1 MNETNSSSNETSYDD
16 FVKNFSVDSILQNFT
31 GDFNEGLNVCEEI
44 CDRHAG
50 DPERVGLR
58 YARADGCTGEMTF
71 AELKRRSAQF
81 ANFLSSQGIGKG
93 DRVACL
99 LPRTPELLICVLGT
113 LRAGAVYQPLFTA
126 FGSGAIEYRFGKAN
140 TRLVVTNTEQ
150 WAKLADVTNV
160 PATMLVAEADDPLGA
175 QADHLFESTLAAQ
188 SSEFEPVKIGAADP
202 FLQMF
207 TSGTT
212 GKAKGVAVPAKAL
225 PAFWMYM
232 RYAVG
237 LRQTDNFWNVAD
249 PGWAYGLYYAIVGP
263 LLLGCTT
270 HFNEAG
276 FTADNTLEFLRKF
289 NITNLAAAPTAYRLL
304 KANEKLIA
312 NYPGISLRVASSA
325 GEPLNPEVI
334 SWVQRAFECRVC
346 DHYGQTET
354 GMTSANFHELGH
366 PHRDASMGYQI
377 PGYRLVALDAEFNE
391 VAAGETGELAVDME
405 NSPLHFFQGYT
416 WNEKMPFHGKYY
428 LTGDMV
434 VSNGD
439 GSHSYTGRDDDII
452 ASAGYRIGP
461 AEVESSLLEHPS
473 VVESAVVGK
482 PDEKRGTIV
491 KAFVVTHPDYD
502 GVDDL
507 AEQLRQH
514 VRTRL
519 STHSYPRE
527 IEFVDELPKTSSG
540 KIQRFLLRKQ
550 AEEEVQTAASA

>member
-1 MNETNSSSNETSYDD
+1 MDTTSYDV
-16 FVKNFSVDSILQNFT
+16 FAETFSVDPILQEFR
-31 GDFNEGLNVCEEI
+31 GDFNDGLNVCEEI
-44 CDRHAG
+44 CDRHAD

-58 YARADGCTGEMTF
+58 YERIDGTSGEITF
-71 AELKRRSAQF
+71 AELQKDAARF
-81 ANFLSSQGIGKG
+81 AGFLQSQGIGRG

-126 FGSGAIEYRFGKAN
+126 FGSGAIEYRLEKAQSK
-140 TRLVVTNTEQ
+140 LIVTNPAQ
-150 WAKLADVTNV
+150 WPKLADVKGL
-160 PATMLVAEADDPLGA
+160 PKTMLVADSRDAVEGTPDF
-175 QADHLFESTLAAQ
+175 LFGEEMAKQPET
-188 SSEFEPVKIGAADP
+188 FDPVKLGPEEP

-212 GKAKGVAVPAKAL
+212 GKSKGVAVPVRAL
-225 PAFWMYM
+225 PAFYMYM

-237 LRQTDNFWNVAD
+237 LRPSDNFWNVAD

-276 FTADNTLEFLRKF
+276 FTAENTFEFLRKYR
-289 NITNLAAAPTAYRLL
+289 ITNLAAAPTAYRLL
-304 KANEKLIA
+304 KANENLLKD
-312 NYPGISLRVASSA
+312 YPEIDLRVASSA

-334 SWVQRAFECRVC
+334 TWVKRALDCVVC

-354 GMTSANFHELGH
+354 GMTSANFHELEH
-366 PHRDASMGYQI
+366 THRDASMGYQI
-377 PGYRLVALDAEFNE
+377 PGHRLVALDAQGHE
-391 VAAGETGELAVDME
+391 VAPGETGELAVDRE
-405 NSPLHFFQGYT
+405 QSPLFFFQGYT
-416 WNEKMPFHGKYY
+416 WNEKDPFRGKYY
-428 LTGDMV
+428 LTGDVV

-452 ASAGYRIGP
+452 TSAGYRIGP
-461 AEVESSLLEHPS
+461 AEVESCLLEHEA

-482 PDEKRGTIV
+482 PDEKRGAIV
-491 KAFVVTHPDYD
+491 KAYVVTRPEFD

-507 AEQLRQH
+507 AEQLKQH

-527 IEFVDELPKTSSG
+527 IEFVTELPKTSSG

-550 AEEEVQTAASA
+550 AAEEAEGAA

>member
-1 MNETNSSSNETSYDD
+1 MDATRYDVFAET
-16 FVKNFSVDSILQNFT
+16 FSVDPILQQFR
-31 GDFNEGLNVCEEI
+31 GDYNDGLNVCEEI
-44 CDRHAG
+44 CDRHAD

-58 YARADGCTGEMTF
+58 YERADGTSGEMTF
-71 AELKRRSAQF
+71 AELQKKAAHF
-81 ANFLSSQGIGKG
+81 AGFLKSQGIGRG

-126 FGSGAIEYRFGKAN
+126 FGSGAIEYRLEKAQSK
-140 TRLVVTNTEQ
+140 LIVTNPAQ
-150 WAKLADVTNV
+150 WPKLADVKGL
-160 PATMLVAEADDPLGA
+160 PKTMLVADSRDAVDGTPDV
-175 QADHLFESTLAAQ
+175 LFGEEMAKQPDT
-188 SSEFEPVKIGAADP
+188 FEPVKLGPEEP

-212 GKAKGVAVPAKAL
+212 GKSKGVAVPVRAL
-225 PAFWMYM
+225 PAFYMYM

-237 LRQTDNFWNVAD
+237 LRPSDNFWNVAD

-276 FTADNTLEFLRKF
+276 FTAENTFEFLRKYR
-289 NITNLAAAPTAYRLL
+289 ITNLAAAPTAYRLL
-304 KANEKLIA
+304 KANENLLKD
-312 NYPGISLRVASSA
+312 YPEIDLRVASSA

-334 SWVQRAFECRVC
+334 TWVKRALDCVVC

-354 GMTSANFHELGH
+354 GMTSANFHELEH
-366 PHRDASMGYQI
+366 THRDASMGYQI
-377 PGYRLVALDAEFNE
+377 PGYRLVALDAQGNE
-391 VAAGETGELAVDME
+391 VAPGETGELAVDRE
-405 NSPLHFFQGYT
+405 QSPLFFFQGYT
-416 WNEKMPFHGKYY
+416 WDEKDPFRGKYY
-428 LTGDMV
+428 LTGDVV

-461 AEVESSLLEHPS
+461 AEVESCLLEHEA

-482 PDEKRGTIV
+482 PDEKRGAIV
-491 KAFVVTHPDYD
+491 KAYVVTRPEFD

-507 AEQLRQH
+507 AEQLQQH

-527 IEFVDELPKTSSG
+527 IEFVTELPKTSSG

-550 AEEEVQTAASA
+550 AAEEA

>member
-1 MNETNSSSNETSYDD
+1 MDATRYDVFAET
-16 FVKNFSVDSILQNFT
+16 FSVDPILQQFR
-31 GDFNEGLNVCEEI
+31 GDYNDGLNVCEEI
-44 CDRHAG
+44 CDRHAD
-50 DPERVGLR
+50 DPDRVGLR
-58 YARADGCTGEMTF
+58 YERADGTSGEMTF
-71 AELKRRSAQF
+71 AELQKRAARF
-81 ANFLSSQGIGKG
+81 AGFLKSQGIGRG

-126 FGSGAIEYRFGKAN
+126 FGSGAIEYRLEKAQSK
-140 TRLVVTNTEQ
+140 LIVTNPAQ
-150 WAKLADVTNV
+150 WPKLADVKGL
-160 PATMLVAEADDPLGA
+160 PKTMLVADSRDAVDGTPDA
-175 QADHLFESTLAAQ
+175 LFGEEMAKQPDT
-188 SSEFEPVKIGAADP
+188 FEPVKLGPEEP

-212 GKAKGVAVPAKAL
+212 GKSKGVAVPVRAL
-225 PAFWMYM
+225 PAFYMYM

-237 LRQTDNFWNVAD
+237 LRPSDNFWNVAD

-276 FTADNTLEFLRKF
+276 FTAENTFEFLRKYR
-289 NITNLAAAPTAYRLL
+289 ITNLAAAPTAYRLL
-304 KANEKLIA
+304 KANENLLKD
-312 NYPGISLRVASSA
+312 YPEIDLRVASSA

-334 SWVQRAFECRVC
+334 TWVKRALDCVVC

-354 GMTSANFHELGH
+354 GMTSANFHELEH
-366 PHRDASMGYQI
+366 THRDASMGYQI
-377 PGYRLVALDAEFNE
+377 PGYRLVALDAQGNE
-391 VAAGETGELAVDME
+391 VAPGETGELAVDRE
-405 NSPLHFFQGYT
+405 QSPLFFFQGYT
-416 WNEKMPFHGKYY
+416 WNEKNPFRGKYY
-428 LTGDMV
+428 LTGDVV

-452 ASAGYRIGP
+452 TSAGYRIGP
-461 AEVESSLLEHPS
+461 AEVESCLLEHEA

-482 PDEKRGTIV
+482 PDEKRGAIV
-491 KAFVVTHPDYD
+491 KAYVVTRPEFD

-507 AEQLRQH
+507 AEQLQQH

-527 IEFVDELPKTSSG
+527 IEFVTELPKTSSG

-550 AEEEVQTAASA
+550 AAEEA

>member
-1 MNETNSSSNETSYDD
+1 MDATRYDVFAET
-16 FVKNFSVDSILQNFT
+16 FSVDPILQQFR
-31 GDFNEGLNVCEEI
+31 GDYNDGLNVCEEI
-44 CDRHAG
+44 CDRHAD

-58 YARADGCTGEMTF
+58 YERADGTSGEMTF
-71 AELKRRSAQF
+71 AELQKKAAQF
-81 ANFLSSQGIGKG
+81 AGFLKSQGIGRG

-126 FGSGAIEYRFGKAN
+126 FGSGAIEYRLEKAQSK
-140 TRLVVTNTEQ
+140 LIVTNPAQ
-150 WAKLADVTNV
+150 WPKLADVKGL
-160 PATMLVAEADDPLGA
+160 PKTMLVADSRDAVDGTPDV
-175 QADHLFESTLAAQ
+175 LFGEEMAKQPDT
-188 SSEFEPVKIGAADP
+188 FEPVKLGPEEP

-212 GKAKGVAVPAKAL
+212 GKSKGVAVPVRAL
-225 PAFWMYM
+225 PAFYMYM

-237 LRQTDNFWNVAD
+237 LRPSDNFWNVAD

-276 FTADNTLEFLRKF
+276 FTAENTFEFLRKYR
-289 NITNLAAAPTAYRLL
+289 ITNLAAAPTAYRLL
-304 KANEKLIA
+304 KANENLLKD
-312 NYPGISLRVASSA
+312 YPEIDLRVASSA

-334 SWVQRAFECRVC
+334 TWVKRALDCVVC

-354 GMTSANFHELGH
+354 GMTSANFHELEH
-366 PHRDASMGYQI
+366 THRDASMGYQI
-377 PGYRLVALDAEFNE
+377 PGYRLVALDAQGNE
-391 VAAGETGELAVDME
+391 VAPGETGELAVDRE
-405 NSPLHFFQGYT
+405 QSPLFFFQGYT
-416 WNEKMPFHGKYY
+416 WDEKDPFRGKYY
-428 LTGDMV
+428 LTGDVV

-461 AEVESSLLEHPS
+461 AEVESCLLEHEA

-482 PDEKRGTIV
+482 PDEKRGAIV
-491 KAFVVTHPDYD
+491 KAYVVTRPEFD

-507 AEQLRQH
+507 AEQLQQH

-527 IEFVDELPKTSSG
+527 IEFVTELPKTSSG

-550 AEEEVQTAASA
+550 AAEEA

>member
-1 MNETNSSSNETSYDD
+1 MDATRYDVFAET
-16 FVKNFSVDSILQNFT
+16 FSVDPILQQFR
-31 GDFNEGLNVCEEI
+31 GDYNDGLNVCEEI
-44 CDRHAG
+44 CDRHAD
-50 DPERVGLR
+50 DPDRVGLR
-58 YARADGCTGEMTF
+58 YERADGTSGEMTF
-71 AELKRRSAQF
+71 SELQKSAARF
-81 ANFLSSQGIGKG
+81 AGFLKSQGIGRG

-126 FGSGAIEYRFGKAN
+126 FGSGAIEYRLEKAQSK
-140 TRLVVTNTEQ
+140 LIVTNPAQ
-150 WAKLADVTNV
+150 WPKLADVKGL
-160 PATMLVAEADDPLGA
+160 PKTMLVADSRDAVDGTPDVLFGEEMAK
-175 QADHLFESTLAAQ
+175 QADT
-188 SSEFEPVKIGAADP
+188 FEPVKLGPEEP

-212 GKAKGVAVPAKAL
+212 GKSKGVAVPVRAL
-225 PAFWMYM
+225 PAFDMYM

-237 LRQTDNFWNVAD
+237 LRPSDNFWNVAD

-276 FTADNTLEFLRKF
+276 FTAENTFEFLRKYR
-289 NITNLAAAPTAYRLL
+289 ITNLAAAPTAYRLL
-304 KANEKLIA
+304 KANENLLKD
-312 NYPGISLRVASSA
+312 YPEIDLRVASSA

-334 SWVQRAFECRVC
+334 TWVKRALDCVVC

-354 GMTSANFHELGH
+354 GMTSANFHELEH
-366 PHRDASMGYQI
+366 THRDASMGYQI
-377 PGYRLVALDAEFNE
+377 PGYRLVALDAQGNE
-391 VAAGETGELAVDME
+391 VAPGETGELAVDRE
-405 NSPLHFFQGYT
+405 QSPLFFFQGYT
-416 WNEKMPFHGKYY
+416 WNEKDPFRGKYY
-428 LTGDMV
+428 LTGDVV

-452 ASAGYRIGP
+452 TSAGYRIGP
-461 AEVESSLLEHPS
+461 AEVESCLLEHEA

-482 PDEKRGTIV
+482 PDEKRGAIV
-491 KAFVVTHPDYD
+491 KAYVVTRPEFD

-507 AEQLRQH
+507 AERLQQH

-527 IEFVDELPKTSSG
+527 IEFVTELPKTSSG

-550 AEEEVQTAASA
+550 AAEEA

>member
-1 MNETNSSSNETSYDD
+1 MDATRYDVFAET
-16 FVKNFSVDSILQNFT
+16 FSVDPILQQFR
-31 GDFNEGLNVCEEI
+31 GDYNDGLNVCEEI
-44 CDRHAG
+44 CDRHAD
-50 DPERVGLR
+50 DPDRVGLR
-58 YARADGCTGEMTF
+58 YERADGTSGEMTF
-71 AELKRRSAQF
+71 AELQKRAARF
-81 ANFLSSQGIGKG
+81 AGFLKSQGIGRG

-126 FGSGAIEYRFGKAN
+126 FGSGAIEYRLEKAQSK
-140 TRLVVTNTEQ
+140 LIVTNPAQ
-150 WAKLADVTNV
+150 WPKLADVKGL
-160 PATMLVAEADDPLGA
+160 PKTMLVADSRDAVDGTPDV
-175 QADHLFESTLAAQ
+175 LFGEEMAKQPDT
-188 SSEFEPVKIGAADP
+188 FEPVKLGPEEP

-212 GKAKGVAVPAKAL
+212 GKSKGVAVPVRAL
-225 PAFWMYM
+225 PAFYMYM

-237 LRQTDNFWNVAD
+237 LRPSDNFWNVAD

-276 FTADNTLEFLRKF
+276 FTAESTFEFLRKYR
-289 NITNLAAAPTAYRLL
+289 ITNLAAAPTAYRLL
-304 KANEKLIA
+304 KANENLLKD
-312 NYPGISLRVASSA
+312 YPEIDLRVASSA

-334 SWVQRAFECRVC
+334 TWVKRALDCVVC

-354 GMTSANFHELGH
+354 GMTSANFHELEH
-366 PHRDASMGYQI
+366 THRDASMGYQI
-377 PGYRLVALDAEFNE
+377 PGYRLVALDAQGNE
-391 VAAGETGELAVDME
+391 VAPGETGELAVDRE
-405 NSPLHFFQGYT
+405 QSPLFFFQGYT
-416 WNEKMPFHGKYY
+416 WNEKNPFRGKYY
-428 LTGDMV
+428 LTGDVV

-452 ASAGYRIGP
+452 TSAGYRIGP
-461 AEVESSLLEHPS
+461 AEVESCLLEHEA

-482 PDEKRGTIV
+482 PDEKRGAIV
-491 KAFVVTHPDYD
+491 KAYVVTRPEFD

-507 AEQLRQH
+507 AEQLQQH

-527 IEFVDELPKTSSG
+527 IEFVTELPKTSSG

-550 AEEEVQTAASA
+550 AAEEA